1 MMFVQAISKSRET
14 EPYKIQSD
22 LRTPPM
28 VISLS
33 GPIARYHVHS
43 LLCAMGASG
52 GPGDQ
57 TSTSRSGNKKDAGM
71 TPTMEEGYP
80 LMRSFFPRAFGSA
93 PKRRRQKR
101 SLIRMAFGPPKC
113 SSSEL
118 KSRPS
123 AGETLHTCK
132 KRGATKACVTF
143 SGRAPEVSELS
154 SE

>member
-33 GPIARYHVHS
+33 GSIPTVKSASVFGNALPSCFCTVSRFARACSSVTPGLRRPIARYHVHS

-71 TPTMEEGYP
+71 TPTMEEEYP
-80 LMRSFFPRAFGSA
+80 LMRSFFPRAFGSE
-93 PKRRRQKR
+93 
-101 SLIRMAFGPPKC
+101 I
-113 SSSEL
+113 
-118 KSRPS
+118 
-123 AGETLHTCK
+123 
-132 KRGATKACVTF
+132 
-143 SGRAPEVSELS
+143 GRAYV
-154 SE
+154 